1 MQTFRKLLDQQGFE
15 GGWRGDL
22 ADQGVFFKTSAQR
35 RKPCTVYGCFRS
47 LRILLGRS
55 WRVQFYEQR
64 PRATVETLRLCRSC
78 SVHVSNQRTNSAFL
92 SRCGFWLVKLCRSRR
107 CHCPDEFASVRP
119 FCQPSQIR
127 DSGPIVVPPPAPA
140 LKGLCSLSLMRAES
154 NTVVGAFQKLIFGLF
169 FGGTLEHKRHRLKT
183 RFGVVNPLEQ
193 IISVF

>member
-35 RKPCTVYGCFRS
+35 RKPCIVYGCFRS

-64 PRATVETLRLCRSC
+64 PRATVETLRLRRSC

-154 NTVVGAFQKLIFGLF
+154 NKVHRRGRSHDCVSVLEFRDSSAVAGILTV
-169 FGGTLEHKRHRLKT
+169 
-183 RFGVVNPLEQ
+183 
-193 IISVF
+193 SVHDWPCLLY